1 MGILLFLIVGLALA
15 YAPSFVIWWLAWKYL
30 PHRYTFTPSR
40 MTVVCMILAF
50 LTATILNFELE
61 MGMLSLFFLILLLML
76 GWTLMLLLI
85 GITIRLYYKK
95 GDENA

>member
-85 GITIRLYYKK
+85 GLIFGSYHK
-95 GDENA
+95 GK

>member
-1 MGILLFLIVGLALA
+1 MGILLIFIIGLLLA
-15 YAPSFVIWWLAWKYL
+15 CFPSFVIWCLVCKYL
-30 PHRYTFTPSR
+30 PNRYPLSSLW
-40 MTVVCMILAF
+40 MTAVCMILAF